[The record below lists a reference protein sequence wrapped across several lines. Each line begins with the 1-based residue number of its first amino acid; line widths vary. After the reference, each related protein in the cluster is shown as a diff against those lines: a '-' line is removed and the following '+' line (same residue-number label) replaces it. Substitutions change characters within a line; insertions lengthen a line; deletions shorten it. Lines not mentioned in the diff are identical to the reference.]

1 MVLELWTSNLYI
13 IFKKNPSSIRQRL
26 LTIKQNATTFTRNI
40 LNKNCNQFCEIS
52 QLTEVKSCFQQWAH
66 ANIHAQKKIR
76 QRNRKCSHYAE
87 DSVLKYL
94 ILEYKSTVLPSQAI
108 LYQSTALFSLFG
120 NWLCF
125 LFSSDRDIRAFDPIQ
140 TY

>member
-1 MVLELWTSNLYI
+1 MNNLDKWIQMMWNYI
-13 IFKKNPSSIRQRL
+13 KYIATKVPDIKAYIETEYETNGFRTLNFEFIYILIFKKNPSSIRHRL
-26 LTIKQNATTFTRNI
+26 LTNKQNATTFTRNM

-94 ILEYKSTVLPSQAI
+94 ILEY
-108 LYQSTALFSLFG
+108 
-120 NWLCF
+120 
-125 LFSSDRDIRAFDPIQ
+125 
-140 TY
+140 

>member
-1 MVLELWTSNLYI
+1 M
-13 IFKKNPSSIRQRL
+13 
-26 LTIKQNATTFTRNI
+26 

-87 DSVLKYL
+87 DSVLIYL
-94 ILEYKSTVLPSQAI
+94 ILEY
-108 LYQSTALFSLFG
+108 
-120 NWLCF
+120 
-125 LFSSDRDIRAFDPIQ
+125 
-140 TY
+140 